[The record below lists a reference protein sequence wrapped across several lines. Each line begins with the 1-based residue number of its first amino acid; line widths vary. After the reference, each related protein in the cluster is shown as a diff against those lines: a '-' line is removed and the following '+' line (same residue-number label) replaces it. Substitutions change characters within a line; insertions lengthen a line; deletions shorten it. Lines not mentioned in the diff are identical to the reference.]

1 MEDKLIERVLALREK
16 MLLMNDIAEGKE
28 DVQKFNEDDLS
39 YVLTEMN
46 DIRNELKDSELKDEK
61 DLFELIDECING
73 LSGVVRV

>member
-28 DVQKFNEDDLS
+28 DAHGFNEDDLS

-61 DLFELIDECING
+61 DLFELIDECINE
-73 LSGVVRV
+73 LSGVMKM